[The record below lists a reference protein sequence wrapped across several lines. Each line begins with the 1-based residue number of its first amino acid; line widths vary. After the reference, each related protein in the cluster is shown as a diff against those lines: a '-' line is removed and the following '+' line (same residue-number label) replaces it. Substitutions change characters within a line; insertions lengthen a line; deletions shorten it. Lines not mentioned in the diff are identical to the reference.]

1 MGFLKQID
9 IENFKSWRGKTVI
22 GPFMRFNCII
32 GTNGSGKSNV
42 MDALSFAMAERV
54 ASLRVKHLRD
64 LIHGAHVGRPVLEP
78 ARVALRYCD
87 DEDQETVFCRSISGD
102 SSEYRINGI
111 HVTLA
116 KYIEE
121 LEKIGIVT
129 KARNCLVF
137 QGAVESIALKDPKE
151 RTKMFE
157 CISQSREFAAEYD
170 MKKKAL
176 LKAKEDTQF
185 HFNKKKS
192 ATVERKQVSQ
202 EKIEAQK
209 YQELVD
215 NLHQNRLQLSL
226 SELYWNEKGINVLS
240 DTLGEKQLAA
250 AAKNN
255 ILVKEEQ
262 TFKTDKKEH
271 GRLTREQQHIEK
283 EIRAQE
289 HVLSQ
294 SRSQYIKAK
303 VNTSHHMK
311 KAEEVHEALR
321 KSQKL
326 IAIKEQELAEERQEI
341 SELERTWRI
350 YEKQQKKKGAS
361 MERDIVLDDD
371 QLERYKELKELTQK
385 QGAVLSQQADKL
397 YWEVRADNEK
407 MAFDQRRKKE
417 VEVAIRN
424 NQTQLED
431 LLRRAETLEEYTKSC
446 KSSLEKCR
454 ELEESLSAELQRGRQ
469 RSEELKQ
476 ELGEVLEELGNAHL
490 DSQESRSQQRRKELL
505 EKLHRLFPETVFGRL
520 SDLCSPIHK
529 KYQLAIIKVFGRFM
543 NAIVVSSEKVARDCI
558 SFIKEEGAERETF
571 LPIDYLDV
579 SPLNERLRE
588 ISGAKMVVDVVQVNN
603 NTGAGQLRKVVQFVC
618 GNALVCETIKEARSV
633 AFDGPVRIK
642 TVALDGTLFTK
653 AGVISGGSSYLRIK
667 AQCWD
672 EKDMMRLKTRKDKL
686 TAEMRDLMKLKRKDS
701 DLKQTVA
708 QAQGT
713 QTRLKYSKAE
723 LENIQKKNIP
733 KCQAEISRMESEVA
747 NLDSQIQMQQESV
760 EVKEAE
766 MKKIR
771 DQIEQMED
779 MVFSDF
785 CAEIDVDNIRD
796 YEQENL
802 KQQTELDRKRLEFES
817 QCTRLNARL
826 EYEQDQLEQQE
837 KKLQKMEETIH
848 KDERTMA
855 EQREEEKK
863 LLAAVEDGQ
872 NKQLELNNQLLS
884 QRSQVAAA
892 KAELDQKT
900 QSLKEINNELVKL
913 QREVMC
919 AETALEQKRLARH
932 NMLLACK
939 IQSLPITLLSGSLDE
954 ISEVQLDTESE
965 STSTTLNI
973 YEREAQLV
981 IDYSGLDAELRI
993 LQTEEEVE
1001 AFMERLKE
1009 SVSSVEGVLHRTT
1022 TPNLK
1027 ALAKMREVRDKL
1039 QEVTDAFQASTKAAR
1054 KCSQEFER
1062 VKAQRMNHFSRC
1074 FEHVCVV
1081 IDQIYKRIC
1090 RNSSAQAIL
1099 SAENPDEPYLGGINY
1114 NCIAPGKRFMSMD
1127 NLSGGEKAIAAL
1139 ALVFAIHSF
1148 RPAPF
1153 FILDEVDAALDN
1165 TNVGKVTSFIR
1176 EESRENMQI
1185 IVISLKEEFFSRADA
1200 LLGVYSDFEECMFS
1214 RILTLDLR
1222 PYPLVEEDIG
1232 SQADPRRPDSCSL
1245 DSPA

>member
-87 DEDQETVFCRSISGD
+87 EEDQETVFCRSISGD

-170 MKKKAL
+170 MKKKVL

-192 ATVERKQVSQ
+192 ATVERKQMSQ

-215 NLHQNRLQLSL
+215 NLDQNRLQLSL
-226 SELYWNEKGINVLS
+226 AELCWNEKGVNALS

-255 ILVKEEQ
+255 ILLKEEQ

-311 KAEEVHEALR
+311 KAEEVHKALR

-361 MERDIVLDDD
+361 MERHIELDDD
-371 QLERYKELKELTQK
+371 QLEQYKELKELARK

-431 LLRRAETLEEYTKSC
+431 LSRRAEILEEYTKSC

-469 RSEELKQ
+469 RSEELQQ
-476 ELGEVLEELGNAHL
+476 ELGQVLVELGNAHL
-490 DSQESRSQQRRKELL
+490 DSHESRSQQRRKELL

-543 NAIVVSSEKVARDCI
+543 DAIVVSSEKVARDCI

-588 ISGAKMVVDVVQVNN
+588 TSGAKMVVDVVQVTN
-603 NTGAGQLRKVVQFVC
+603 NTGAGQIRKVVQFVC

-733 KCQAEISRMESEVA
+733 QCQAEISRMESEVA
-747 NLDSQIQMQQESV
+747 NLDSQIQMQQKSV
-760 EVKEAE
+760 EAKEAE
-766 MKKIR
+766 MQKIR
-771 DQIEQMED
+771 DQIEQVED

-785 CAEIDVDNIRD
+785 CAEIGVDNIRD

-826 EYEQDQLEQQE
+826 EYEQDQLEQQK

-848 KDERTMA
+848 KEERTMA
-855 EQREEEKK
+855 EQREEEKQ
-863 LLAAVEDGQ
+863 LLAAAEDGQ

-884 QRSQVAAA
+884 KRSRVAAA

-939 IQSLPITLLSGSLDE
+939 IQSLPITLLSGSLGE

-973 YEREAQLV
+973 YEREALLV
-981 IDYSGLDAELRI
+981 IDYSGLDAELRS

-1001 AFMERLKE
+1001 PFMERLKE

-1039 QEVTDAFQASTKAAR
+1039 QEVTGAFQVSTEEAR
-1054 KCSQEFER
+1054 KCSQAFER
-1062 VKAQRMNHFSRC
+1062 VKAQRMNRFSRC
-1074 FEHVCVV
+1074 FEHVCVI

-1114 NCIAPGKRFMSMD
+1114 NCVAPGKRFMSMD

-1222 PYPLVEEDIG
+1222 PYPLVEEDNG
-1232 SQADPRRPDSCSL
+1232 SQADPERTGLVLSGL
-1245 DSPA
+1245 V